1 MSETGWL
8 RYVVSCGLLTLP
20 ILVWNVIFARFVPPP
35 LASPEFER
43 DIPLLLACGENAL
56 RIVVI
61 VLPFLM
67 PLEVAT
73 VGQRRGLSLFV
84 VGRFSILLPGCR

>member
-8 RYVVSCGLLTLP
+8 RYVVSCGLVTLP
-20 ILVWNVIFARFVPPP
+20 ILGWNVIFARFLPPP

-43 DIPLLLACGENAL
+43 DIPLFVAYGENAL
-56 RIVVI
+56 RIVVM

-67 PLEVAT
+67 PLELAT
-73 VGQRRGLSLFV
+73 VGQRRADELCSVLHRGSTRTV
-84 VGRFSILLPGCR
+84 S